1 MAQVWSRAGIAAGL
15 TCVGVCLALHGGD
28 ARALVVE
35 VNGSKYDVTT
45 VSGTYNDLQTTLSA
59 QPWFGDVSLSYTFAN
74 IVLDGLGRPN
84 YNGNVGP
91 LFAIGTRFVPG
102 DQMWVRASYYQYD
115 SDFGDEVFEGLN
127 ITIPSQTATYAKA
140 QLLPP
145 EPTSVPG
152 PLPLFGA
159 MAGYGM
165 SRRLRARIQAAPPRR
180 MGC

>member
-45 VSGTYNDLQTTLSA
+45 VSGTYNDLKTTLSA
-59 QPWFGDVSLSYTFAN
+59 QPWFGNPDLSYAFASA
-74 IVLDGLGRPN
+74 VWDGLGKVN
-84 YNGNVGP
+84 EGFGP
-91 LFAIGTRFVPG
+91 YFAKGLYPGTDFVLVDAFVSMYG
-102 DQMWVRASYYQYD
+102 QDSIDNQLGTMASYD
-115 SDFGDEVFEGLN
+115 DV
-127 ITIPSQTATYAKA
+127 YAQA
-140 QLLPP
+140 RLLPP
-145 EPTSVPG
+145 EPNSVPG

-159 MAGYGM
+159 MAGYSM